1 MPSVTL
7 AESAKL
13 SNDLV
18 VQGVIENVISVNP
31 IYQLLPFD
39 QIEGNSLKY
48 NRENALG
55 NVEFLATGDTI
66 TAKAAATFTQVSS
79 ALTTLIGDAEVDH
92 FIQTVRS
99 NINDQK
105 AVQVASKA
113 KSIGRQYQ
121 DTMINGDDTN
131 PTDSFD
137 GLLLLTAAAQKV
149 TTAANGEALSF
160 LILDNLLD
168 LVLAKDGQV
177 DFIMMPARTIRSF
190 LVLLRALGGASI
202 NEVVTLPGG
211 TQQMAYRGVPIFRN
225 DFIPTNQTQGASG
238 AVCTTIF
245 AGCFDDGS
253 RKVGLSGLTTPT
265 NSGIFVTEVGE
276 METKNETLTRVRFYC
291 GLALFSEKAI
301 ASASGITN

>member
-31 IYQLLPFD
+31 LFQVLPFD

-55 NVEFLATGDTI
+55 DVEFITVGDTI
-66 TAKAAATFTQVSS
+66 TAKAAATFTQVTSS
-79 ALTTLIGDAEVDH
+79 LTTLIGDAEVDH
-92 FIQTVRS
+92 FIQTVRG

-113 KSIGRQYQ
+113 KSIGRKYQ
-121 DTMINGDDTN
+121 ETMITGDDSVV
-131 PTDSFD
+131 TDSFD
-137 GLLLLTAAAQKV
+137 GLLVLTAAGQKV

-160 LILDNLLD
+160 AILDSLLD
-168 LVLAKDGQV
+168 LVLSKDGQV
-177 DFIMMPARTIRSF
+177 DFMMMAARTIRSY
-190 LVLLRALGGASI
+190 LALLRALGGASI
-202 NEVVTLPGG
+202 NEVVTLPNG

-225 DFIPTNQTQGASG
+225 DWIPTNQVQGASG
-238 AVCTTIF
+238 AVCTTVV

-253 RKVGLSGLTTPT
+253 RKVGMAGLTPVV

-276 METKNETLTRVRFYC
+276 METKNETLTRVRFYS

-301 ASASGITN
+301 ATASGITN

>member
-1 MPSVTL
+1 MASVTL

-18 VQGVIENVISVNP
+18 VQGVIENIISVNP

-55 NVEFLATGDTI
+55 DSEFITVGDTI
-66 TAKAAATFTQVSS
+66 TAKSAATFTQVSS
-79 ALTTLIGDAEVDH
+79 SLTTLIGDAEVDH

-99 NINDQK
+99 NVNDQK

-113 KSIGRQYQ
+113 KSIGRKFQ
-121 DTMINGDDTN
+121 DTLINGDTGAV
-131 PTDSFD
+131 PDSFE
-137 GLLLLTAAAQKV
+137 GLIELIPAGQEV
-149 TTAANGEALSF
+149 TTAGNGEALSF
-160 LILDNLLD
+160 TQMDNMLD
-168 LVLAKDGQV
+168 LVLSKDGQV
-177 DFIMMPARTIRSF
+177 DFIMMPARTIRSY
-190 LVLLRALGGASI
+190 LALLRALGGASI
-202 NEVVTLPGG
+202 NEVVTLPNG

-225 DFIPTNQTQGASG
+225 DYIPVNQTQAAGSNL
-238 AVCTTIF
+238 TTIF

-253 RKVGLSGLTTPT
+253 RKVGIAGLTPVV

-276 METKNETLTRVRFYC
+276 SETKNETITRVRFYC
-291 GLALFSEKAI
+291 GLAAFSEKAL
-301 ASASGITN
+301 SMVTGITN

>member
-31 IYQLLPFD
+31 IYQILPFD

-55 NVEFLATGDTI
+55 DVEFITVGDTI
-66 TAKAAATFTQVSS
+66 TAKAAATFTQVTSS
-79 ALTTLIGDAEVDH
+79 LTTLIGDAEVDH
-92 FIQTVRS
+92 FIQTVRG

-113 KSIGRQYQ
+113 KSIGRKYQ
-121 DTMINGDDTN
+121 ETMITGDDSVV
-131 PTDSFD
+131 TDSFD
-137 GLLLLTAAAQKV
+137 GLLVLTAAGQKV
-149 TTAANGEALSF
+149 TTATNGENLSF
-160 LILDNLLD
+160 AILDSLLD

-177 DFIMMPARTIRSF
+177 DFMMMPARTIRSY
-190 LVLLRALGGASI
+190 LALLRALGGASI
-202 NEVVTLPGG
+202 NEVVTLPNG
-211 TQQMAYRGVPIFRN
+211 TSQMAYRGVPIFRN
-225 DFIPTNQTQGASG
+225 DWLPVNQTQGASG
-238 AVCTTIF
+238 AVCTTII

-253 RKVGLSGLTTPT
+253 RKVGMAGLTPVV

-276 METKNETLTRVRFYC
+276 METKNETLTRVRFYS
-291 GLALFSEKAI
+291 GLALFSEKGI
-301 ASASGITN
+301 ATASGILN

>member
-55 NVEFLATGDTI
+55 DAEFIATGDTI
-66 TAKAAATFTQVSS
+66 TAKAAATFTQVTSS
-79 ALTTLIGDAEVDH
+79 LTTLIGDAEVDH
-92 FIQTVRS
+92 FIQTVRG

-113 KSIGRQYQ
+113 KSIGRKYQ
-121 DTMINGDDTN
+121 DTMINGDDSVV
-131 PTDSFD
+131 TDSFD
-137 GLLLLTAAAQKV
+137 GLIVTCAAGQKV
-149 TTAANGEALSF
+149 AATGANGDALSF
-160 LILDNLLD
+160 ATLDAMLD
-168 LVLAKDGQV
+168 LVLSKDGQV
-177 DFIMMPARTIRSF
+177 DFMLMAPRTIRSF

-202 NEVVTLPGG
+202 NEVVQLPNGS
-211 TQQMAYRGVPIFRN
+211 QQMAYRGVPIFRC
-225 DFIPTNQTQGASG
+225 DWIPTNQTVGATTT
-238 AVCTTIF
+238 CTSVI

-253 RKVGLSGLTTPT
+253 RKVGIAGLTTPT

-276 METKNETLTRVRFYC
+276 METKNETLTRVRFYS
-291 GLALFSEKAI
+291 GLAVFSEKAI
-301 ASASGITN
+301 AMATGITN

>member
-1 MPSVTL
+1 MASVTL
-7 AESAKL
+7 VESAKL

-39 QIEGNSLKY
+39 EIDGNSLKY
-48 NRENALG
+48 NRENVLG
-55 NVEFLATGDTI
+55 DAEFIAVGDTI
-66 TAKAAATFTQVSS
+66 TAKAAATFTQVTSS
-79 ALTTLIGDAEVDH
+79 LTALIGDAEVDH
-92 FIQTVRS
+92 FIQTVRG
-99 NINDQK
+99 NINNQK

-113 KSIGRQYQ
+113 KSIGRKYQ
-121 DTMINGDDTN
+121 DTMINGDDSVV
-131 PTDSFD
+131 TDSFD
-137 GLLLLTAAAQKV
+137 GLLVMCAAGQKV
-149 TTAANGEALSF
+149 TTAGNGEALSF
-160 LILDNLLD
+160 GHLDALMD

-177 DFIMMPARTIRSF
+177 DFFMMPARTIRSY

-202 NEVVTLPGG
+202 NEVVTLPNG

-225 DFIPTNQTQGASG
+225 DYIPTNQVQAASG
-238 AVCTTIF
+238 AVCTSVL

-276 METKNETLTRVRFYC
+276 SETKNETITRVRMYS
-291 GLALFSEKAI
+291 GLALFSEKAL
-301 ASASGITN
+301 SMVSGITN

>member
-18 VQGVIENVISVNP
+18 VQGVIENIITVNP
-31 IYQLLPFD
+31 IYQLMPFD

-55 NVEFLATGDTI
+55 DVEFITVGDTI
-66 TAKAAATFTQVSS
+66 TAKAPATFTQVTSS
-79 ALTTLIGDAEVDH
+79 LTTLIGDAEVDH
-92 FIQTVRS
+92 FIQTIRS

-113 KSIGRQYQ
+113 KSIGRKYQ
-121 DTMINGDDTN
+121 DTMINGDTGAVA
-131 PTDSFD
+131 DSFN
-137 GLLLLTAAAQKV
+137 GLLTLIAAGQKV
-149 TTAANGEALSF
+149 TTAGNGEALTF
-160 LILDNLLD
+160 GHLDAMLD
-168 LVLAKDGQV
+168 LVTSKDGHV
-177 DFIMMPARTIRSF
+177 DFIMMPGRTIRSY

-202 NEVVTLPGG
+202 NEVVTLPNG

-225 DFIPTNQTQGASG
+225 DWIPVNQVQAASG
-238 AVCTTIF
+238 AVDTTIF
-245 AGCFDDGS
+245 AGNFDDGS
-253 RKVGLSGLTTPT
+253 RKVGMAGLTPVQ

-276 METKNETLTRVRFYC
+276 SETKNETITRVRFYC

-301 ASASGITN
+301 ASVSGITN